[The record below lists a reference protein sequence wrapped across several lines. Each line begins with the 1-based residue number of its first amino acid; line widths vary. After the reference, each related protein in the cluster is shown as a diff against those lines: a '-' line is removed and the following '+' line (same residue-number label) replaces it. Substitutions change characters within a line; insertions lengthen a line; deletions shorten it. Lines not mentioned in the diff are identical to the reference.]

1 MDIYT
6 LELTS
11 YQAVAVAAIVL
22 LVGRFLV
29 RRLAFLNKYCIPAP
43 VVGGLVFAILNLI
56 GYTTGIGYVTF
67 DGTFQTF
74 FMTVFFCTVGFTACF
89 RLLKTGGIQVLLF
102 LAVAVALVLSQNVIG
117 SLLAGLFGLD
127 PRLGLCMGSVPLV
140 GGHGTS
146 ASFGPLIEGLGVPD
160 ANAVALA
167 SATFGLVAGSM
178 IGGPVSRLRIEKK
191 HLHSTDSGL
200 KRTEGE
206 EGPAKT
212 INNEQF
218 LNAALYIAVAIGIG
232 TLVYD
237 FFTSIG
243 ITFPTYIGA
252 MLLACILRNVTDIRG
267 IEMPLEEIDCLGNLS
282 LSLFLAMALM
292 GLKLWQLA
300 DLAIPMIVILLVQTV
315 FMAIFAY
322 FVVFNIMGRDYEAAC
337 FSAAFCGFGMGA
349 TPNAMANIQAV
360 NRSYGPSPRA
370 LFVVPIVGSL
380 FIDFFNTLILTGFL
394 NLLPNIM

>member
-1 MDIYT
+1 MDIFT

-22 LVGRFLV
+22 LIGRFLV
-29 RRLAFLNKYCIPAP
+29 HRIPLLNKYCIPAP
-43 VVGGLVFAILNLI
+43 VVGGLVFALLNLA
-56 GYTTGIGYVTF
+56 GYCTGIGYVTF
-67 DGTFQTF
+67 DATFQTF

-89 RLLKTGGIQVLLF
+89 RLLKTGGIQVVLF
-102 LAVAVALVLSQNVIG
+102 LLVAVVLVLFQDIIG
-117 SLLAGLFGLD
+117 TALAGVFGLD
-127 PRLGLCMGSVPLV
+127 PRIGLCMGSIPLV

-146 ASFGPLIEGLGVPD
+146 GSFGPLMEGMGVAD

-191 HLHSTDSGL
+191 HLHSTDNGL
-200 KRTEGE
+200 RQAEDEKESTT
-206 EGPAKT
+206 P

-218 LNAALYIAVAIGIG
+218 LNAALYIAVSIGIG
-232 TLVYD
+232 TLVYN
-237 FFTSIG
+237 FFTSHH

-252 MLLACILRNVTDIRG
+252 MLLACIFRNVTDIRG
-267 IEMPLEEIDCLGNLS
+267 IKMPLEEIDCLGNLS

-300 DLAIPMIVILLVQTV
+300 DLAIPMIVILLVQTL
-315 FMAIFAY
+315 FMAMFAY

-337 FSAAFCGFGMGA
+337 FSAATCGFGMGA

-360 NRSYGPSPRA
+360 NRKYGPSPRA

-380 FIDFFNTLILTGFL
+380 FIDFFNTMILTGFL
-394 NLLPNIM
+394 NFL

>member
-1 MDIYT
+1 MDIRT
-6 LELTS
+6 LELTA

-29 RRLAFLNKYCIPAP
+29 SRIPALNKYCIPAP
-43 VVGGLVFAILNLI
+43 VVGGLVFALLNLV
-56 GYTTGIGYVTF
+56 GYTTGVGYVSF
-67 DGTFQTF
+67 DSTFQTF
-74 FMTVFFCTVGFTACF
+74 FMTIFFCTVGFTACF
-89 RLLKTGGIQVLLF
+89 RLLKTGGIQVVLF
-102 LAVAVALVLSQNVIG
+102 LIVAVVLVLFQDVIG
-117 SLLAGLFGLD
+117 TALAGAFGLD
-127 PRLGLCMGSVPLV
+127 PRLGLCMGSIPLV

-146 ASFGPLIEGLGVPD
+146 GSFGPLMEGLGVAD

-191 HLHSTDSGL
+191 HLHSTDNGL
-200 KRTEGE
+200 RASEGDDT
-206 EGPAKT
+206 PAKAIDNT
-212 INNEQF
+212 SF

-237 FFTSIG
+237 FFTSHN

-252 MLLACILRNVTDIRG
+252 MLLACILRNATDVMH

-300 DLAIPMIVILLVQTV
+300 ELAIPMIVILLVQTL
-315 FMAIFAY
+315 FMATFAY

-337 FSAAFCGFGMGA
+337 FSAATCGFGMGA

-360 NRSYGPSPRA
+360 NRKYGPSPRA

-380 FIDFFNTLILTGFL
+380 FIDFFNSMILTGFL
-394 NLLPNIM
+394 NFL